1 MGHRLSNRACL
12 DPIQLWCCCL
22 IFYWKYVFGSASE
35 FTHSLTSWLY
45 VWSVPLMVRWMLTP
59 HCPKAVEWGFKFFNL
74 IFYEFPAKSFARKLL
89 FHKYLQVNRFSS
101 FNWKPF
107 GIDRTRLLRSRQNLL
122 PETDTT
128 RLSLNEA
135 VVMVVKLWISPCIHG
150 TTILQSLRYNY
161 PRSSV

>member
-59 HCPKAVEWGFKFFNL
+59 HCPKAVEWGFKIFNL
-74 IFYEFPAKSFARKLL
+74 IFYEFHAKSFGRKLL

-107 GIDRTRLLRSRQNLL
+107 GRPNPAAPITAKPASWNRYNSTVS
-122 PETDTT
+122 E
-128 RLSLNEA
+128 LSSCYGSEG
-135 VVMVVKLWISPCIHG
+135 MD
-150 TTILQSLRYNY
+150 QSLYTRNY
-161 PRSSV
+161 GTPESSL